1 MERVGVV
8 AVVSL
13 GASPGRVPSDH
24 HLHLCTQGTWLQP
37 RVGGRWPTLWRG
49 PAVPS
54 LSLRSSFVN
63 GAGHIRSVTSVHINH
78 SAHRKRTAAARETV
92 PTTLSFPCG
101 HGISQESWWFPGQ
114 TAHPLHPRLKCRRSG
129 SGGHSHGP
137 FIPTQ
142 AGLLPNAL
150 TPGSCQP
157 DWGGGAPLLCLPHPS
172 FPDTSCP
179 LQVLGACSA
188 DTDWIWAS
196 LSIYFLLTSALKA

>member
-78 SAHRKRTAAARETV
+78 SAHRKRTAAAREMV

-114 TAHPLHPRLKCRRSG
+114 TSPSPSPPTQVQAQRVWGALTRPLHTYPGRS
-129 SGGHSHGP
+129 P
-137 FIPTQ
+137 AQCTD
-142 AGLLPNAL
+142 AWELPA
-150 TPGSCQP
+150 
-157 DWGGGAPLLCLPHPS
+157 
-172 FPDTSCP
+172 
-179 LQVLGACSA
+179 
-188 DTDWIWAS
+188 
-196 LSIYFLLTSALKA
+196 